1 MPLVAWHTPA
11 DVQGFDIPFNGT
23 CNETRSRIFR
33 RGYYASVAYTDY
45 NIGMLIDT
53 LDELQVAAETVVVVF
68 GDHGWQL
75 GEHDLWA
82 KMSMFE
88 AATHIPFIMRAPWM
102 TESVGKVTWAFT
114 EMVSRQLFPGFGSDS
129 QTEVRLLDRSMCIPL
144 WRRWQGCQ
152 TRSPRAST
160 STGPPWCRC
169 SKTPGQASRRR
180 RLVNLRSV
188 GSSVRTRAAP
198 KLSPSRNGRARTT
211 GMTSGRTTRASKR
224 PSWAIRFALRVGA
237 VRAHPRASML
247 LFADH

>member
-45 NIGMLIDT
+45 NIGKLIDT
-53 LDELQVAAETVVVVF
+53 LDELQVAKKTIIVVF

-114 EMVSRQLFPGFGSDS
+114 EMVKPRSFFPASDLTPRLRCGF
-129 QTEVRLLDRSMCIPL
+129 
-144 WRRWQGCQ
+144 W
-152 TRSPRAST
+152 
-160 STGPPWCRC
+160 TG
-169 SKTPGQASRRR
+169 R
-180 RLVNLRSV
+180 RLPDA
-188 GSSVRTRAAP
+188 GGAGRAARP
-198 KLSPSRNGRARTT
+198 GLQGRAPQRDLHGATV
-211 GMTSGRTTRASKR
+211 RR
-224 PSWAIRFALRVGA
+224 P
-237 VRAHPRASML
+237 
-247 LFADH
+247 